1 MNAVFVKLVNM
12 SVAAGWLILAV
23 LVLRLLLKKAPRW
36 ITCLLWA
43 MVAVRLVCPISLQSP
58 VSAYQVAAPAAVQKS
73 GQVEYFHY
81 VYESGDKPSIQLDV
95 DAIRPAEA
103 LPAQPQTTPEQ
114 SAAAEPVQGQGEL
127 SGYGLETPKKYVT
140 ATADGADSTIYVG
153 SQTSDGRWYVLTP
166 DGVVRLAAQ
175 ADGEALS
182 RSIYDMA
189 VLPELPVITEKNLIS
204 LTLTGAEGKQVTFS
218 VDESGVRKSGAQDVT
233 EKTAELVAELGK
245 LAVTACVDY
254 DPADGAAAVCGLD
267 VPEAILAVNY
277 VNAHGGDGALTLT
290 VGGSTGDGGR
300 YVTLDGDT
308 TIYRMEETAL
318 AQVLTLAALGLS

>member
-1 MNAVFVKLVNM
+1 MKRRIRAMALL
-12 SVAAGWLILAV
+12 AALT
-23 LVLRLLLKKAPRW
+23 LLCGCGKK
-36 ITCLLWA
+36 
-43 MVAVRLVCPISLQSP
+43 
-58 VSAYQVAAPAAVQKS
+58 
-73 GQVEYFHY
+73 E
-81 VYESGDKPSIQLDV
+81 
-95 DAIRPAEA
+95 
-103 LPAQPQTTPEQ
+103 AQPQQEDMAVNIVPVEGVTALELCDGEVTLRFARTDDTWHWVDDGTFPLDQ
-114 SAAAEPVQGQGEL
+114 DAVAALLALPSSLDAAEPVQGQGEL

-189 VLPELPVITEKNLIS
+189 VLPELPAITEENLIS

-218 VDESGVRKSGAQDVT
+218 VDESGVRRSGARDVT
-233 EKTAELVAELGK
+233 EKTASLVDELGK

-300 YVTLDGDT
+300 YVTLNGDA
-308 TIYRMEETAL
+308 TIYRMEETGL

>member
-1 MNAVFVKLVNM
+1 MKRRIRAMALL
-12 SVAAGWLILAV
+12 AALT
-23 LVLRLLLKKAPRW
+23 LLCGCGKK
-36 ITCLLWA
+36 
-43 MVAVRLVCPISLQSP
+43 
-58 VSAYQVAAPAAVQKS
+58 
-73 GQVEYFHY
+73 E
-81 VYESGDKPSIQLDV
+81 
-95 DAIRPAEA
+95 
-103 LPAQPQTTPEQ
+103 AQPQQEDMAVNIVPVEGVTALELCDGEVTLRFARTDDTWHWVDDGTFPLDQ
-114 SAAAEPVQGQGEL
+114 QAVAALLALPSSLAAAEPVQGQGEL

-153 SQTSDGRWYVLTP
+153 SQTSDGHWYVLTP
-166 DGVVRLAAQ
+166 DGVVRLAAE
-175 ADGEALS
+175 ADGAALS

-189 VLPELPVITEKNLIS
+189 VLPELPAITEENLIS

-218 VDESGVRKSGAQDVT
+218 VDESGVRRSGARDVT
-233 EKTAELVAELGK
+233 EKTASLVDELGK

-300 YVTLDGDT
+300 YVTLNGDA
-308 TIYRMEETAL
+308 TIYRMEETGL

>member
-1 MNAVFVKLVNM
+1 MKRRIRAMALL
-12 SVAAGWLILAV
+12 AALT
-23 LVLRLLLKKAPRW
+23 LLCGCGKK
-36 ITCLLWA
+36 
-43 MVAVRLVCPISLQSP
+43 
-58 VSAYQVAAPAAVQKS
+58 
-73 GQVEYFHY
+73 E
-81 VYESGDKPSIQLDV
+81 
-95 DAIRPAEA
+95 
-103 LPAQPQTTPEQ
+103 AQPQQEDMAVNIVPVEGVTALELCDGEVTLRFARTDDTWHWVDDGTFPLDQ
-114 SAAAEPVQGQGEL
+114 DAVAALLALPSSLAAAEPVQGQGEL

-175 ADGEALS
+175 ADGAALS

-189 VLPELPVITEKNLIS
+189 VLPELPAITEENLIS

-218 VDESGVRKSGAQDVT
+218 VDESGVRRSGARDVT
-233 EKTAELVAELGK
+233 EKTASLVDELGK

-300 YVTLDGDT
+300 YVTLNGDA
-308 TIYRMEETAL
+308 TIYRMEETGL

>member
-1 MNAVFVKLVNM
+1 MKRRIQAMALL
-12 SVAAGWLILAV
+12 AALT
-23 LVLRLLLKKAPRW
+23 LLCGCGKK
-36 ITCLLWA
+36 
-43 MVAVRLVCPISLQSP
+43 
-58 VSAYQVAAPAAVQKS
+58 
-73 GQVEYFHY
+73 E
-81 VYESGDKPSIQLDV
+81 
-95 DAIRPAEA
+95 
-103 LPAQPQTTPEQ
+103 AQPQQEDMAVNIVPVEGVTALELCDGEVTLRFARTDDTWHWVDDGTFPLDQ
-114 SAAAEPVQGQGEL
+114 DAVAALLALPSSLAAAEPVQGQGEL

-189 VLPELPVITEKNLIS
+189 VLPELPAITEENLIS

-218 VDESGVRKSGAQDVT
+218 VDESGVRRSGARDVT
-233 EKTAELVAELGK
+233 EKTASLVDELGK

-267 VPEAILAVNY
+267 APEAILAVNY

-300 YVTLDGDT
+300 YVTLNGDA
-308 TIYRMEETAL
+308 TIYRMEETGL

>member
-1 MNAVFVKLVNM
+1 MKRRIRAMALL
-12 SVAAGWLILAV
+12 AALT
-23 LVLRLLLKKAPRW
+23 LLCGCGKK
-36 ITCLLWA
+36 
-43 MVAVRLVCPISLQSP
+43 
-58 VSAYQVAAPAAVQKS
+58 
-73 GQVEYFHY
+73 E
-81 VYESGDKPSIQLDV
+81 
-95 DAIRPAEA
+95 
-103 LPAQPQTTPEQ
+103 AQPQQEDMAVNIVPVEGVTALELCDGEVTLRFARTDDTWHWVDDGTFPLDQ
-114 SAAAEPVQGQGEL
+114 DAVAALLALPSSLAAAEPVQGQGEL

-189 VLPELPVITEKNLIS
+189 VLPEQPAITEENLIS

-218 VDESGVRKSGAQDVT
+218 VDESGVRRSGARDVT
-233 EKTAELVAELGK
+233 EKTAALVDELGK

-300 YVTLDGDT
+300 YVTLNGDA
-308 TIYRMEETAL
+308 TIYRMEETGL

>member
-1 MNAVFVKLVNM
+1 MKRRIRAMALL
-12 SVAAGWLILAV
+12 AALT
-23 LVLRLLLKKAPRW
+23 LLCGCGKK
-36 ITCLLWA
+36 
-43 MVAVRLVCPISLQSP
+43 
-58 VSAYQVAAPAAVQKS
+58 
-73 GQVEYFHY
+73 E
-81 VYESGDKPSIQLDV
+81 
-95 DAIRPAEA
+95 
-103 LPAQPQTTPEQ
+103 AQPQQEDMAVNIVPVEGVTALELCDGEVTLRFARTDDTWHWVDDGTFPLDQ
-114 SAAAEPVQGQGEL
+114 DAVAALLALPSSLAAAEPVQGQGEL
-127 SGYGLETPKKYVT
+127 SGYGLEASKKYVT

-189 VLPELPVITEKNLIS
+189 VLPELPAITEENLIS

-218 VDESGVRKSGAQDVT
+218 VDESGVRRSGARDVT
-233 EKTAELVAELGK
+233 EKTALLVDELGK

-300 YVTLDGDT
+300 YVTLNGDT
-308 TIYRMEETAL
+308 TIYRMEETGL

>member
-1 MNAVFVKLVNM
+1 MKRRIRAMALL
-12 SVAAGWLILAV
+12 AALT
-23 LVLRLLLKKAPRW
+23 LLCGCGKK
-36 ITCLLWA
+36 
-43 MVAVRLVCPISLQSP
+43 
-58 VSAYQVAAPAAVQKS
+58 
-73 GQVEYFHY
+73 E
-81 VYESGDKPSIQLDV
+81 
-95 DAIRPAEA
+95 
-103 LPAQPQTTPEQ
+103 AQPQQEDMAVNIVPVEGVTALELCDGEVTLRFARTDDTWHWVDDGTFPLDQ
-114 SAAAEPVQGQGEL
+114 DAVAALLALPSSLAAAEPVQGQGEL

-189 VLPELPVITEKNLIS
+189 VLPELPAITEENLIS

-218 VDESGVRKSGAQDVT
+218 VDESGVRRSGARDVT
-233 EKTAELVAELGK
+233 EKTASLVDELGK

-267 VPEAILAVNY
+267 APEAILAVNY

-300 YVTLDGDT
+300 YVTLNGDA
-308 TIYRMEETAL
+308 TIYRMEETGL

>member
-1 MNAVFVKLVNM
+1 MKRRIRAMALL
-12 SVAAGWLILAV
+12 AALT
-23 LVLRLLLKKAPRW
+23 LLCGCGKK
-36 ITCLLWA
+36 
-43 MVAVRLVCPISLQSP
+43 
-58 VSAYQVAAPAAVQKS
+58 
-73 GQVEYFHY
+73 E
-81 VYESGDKPSIQLDV
+81 
-95 DAIRPAEA
+95 
-103 LPAQPQTTPEQ
+103 AQPQQEDMAVNIVPVEGVTALELCDGEVTLRFARTDDTWHWVDDGTFPLDQ
-114 SAAAEPVQGQGEL
+114 DAVAALLALPSSLAAAEPVQGQGEL

-189 VLPELPVITEKNLIS
+189 VLPELPAITEENLTS

-218 VDESGVRKSGAQDVT
+218 VDESGVRRSGARDVT
-233 EKTAELVAELGK
+233 EKTASLVDELGK

-300 YVTLDGDT
+300 YVTLNGDA
-308 TIYRMEETAL
+308 TIYRMEETGL

>member
-1 MNAVFVKLVNM
+1 MKRRIRAMALL
-12 SVAAGWLILAV
+12 AALT
-23 LVLRLLLKKAPRW
+23 LLCGCGKK
-36 ITCLLWA
+36 
-43 MVAVRLVCPISLQSP
+43 
-58 VSAYQVAAPAAVQKS
+58 
-73 GQVEYFHY
+73 E
-81 VYESGDKPSIQLDV
+81 
-95 DAIRPAEA
+95 
-103 LPAQPQTTPEQ
+103 AQPQQEDMAVNIVPVEGVTALELCDGEVTLRFARTDDTWHWVDDGTFPLDQNAAAELLALP
-114 SAAAEPVQGQGEL
+114 SSLAAAEPVQDQGEL
-127 SGYGLETPKKYVT
+127 SGYGLETPRRYVT

-153 SQTSDGRWYVLTP
+153 SQTSDGHWYVLTP

-189 VLPELPVITEKNLIS
+189 VLPELPAITEENLIS

-218 VDESGVRKSGAQDVT
+218 VDESGVRRSGARDVT
-233 EKTAELVAELGK
+233 EKTASLVDELGK

-300 YVTLDGDT
+300 YVTLNGDA
-308 TIYRMEETAL
+308 TIYRMEETGL

>member
-1 MNAVFVKLVNM
+1 MKRRIRAMALL
-12 SVAAGWLILAV
+12 AALT
-23 LVLRLLLKKAPRW
+23 LLCGCGKK
-36 ITCLLWA
+36 
-43 MVAVRLVCPISLQSP
+43 
-58 VSAYQVAAPAAVQKS
+58 
-73 GQVEYFHY
+73 E
-81 VYESGDKPSIQLDV
+81 
-95 DAIRPAEA
+95 
-103 LPAQPQTTPEQ
+103 AQPQQEDMAVNIVPVEGVTALELCDDEVTLRFARTDDTWHWVDDETFPLDQ
-114 SAAAEPVQGQGEL
+114 DAVAALLALPSSLAAAEPVQGQGEL

-189 VLPELPVITEKNLIS
+189 VLPELPAITEENLIS

-218 VDESGVRKSGAQDVT
+218 VDESGARRSGARDVT
-233 EKTAELVAELGK
+233 EKTASLVDELGK

-300 YVTLDGDT
+300 YVTLNGDA
-308 TIYRMEETAL
+308 TIYRMEETGL

>member
-1 MNAVFVKLVNM
+1 MKRRIQAMALL
-12 SVAAGWLILAV
+12 AALT
-23 LVLRLLLKKAPRW
+23 LLCGCGKK
-36 ITCLLWA
+36 
-43 MVAVRLVCPISLQSP
+43 
-58 VSAYQVAAPAAVQKS
+58 
-73 GQVEYFHY
+73 E
-81 VYESGDKPSIQLDV
+81 
-95 DAIRPAEA
+95 
-103 LPAQPQTTPEQ
+103 AQPQQEDMAVNTVPVEGVTALELCDGEVTLRFARTDDTWYWVDDGTFPLDQNAAAELLALP
-114 SAAAEPVQGQGEL
+114 SSLAAAEPVQDQGEL
-127 SGYGLETPKKYVT
+127 SGYGLETPRRYVT

-153 SQTSDGRWYVLTP
+153 SQTSDGHWYVLTP

-189 VLPELPVITEKNLIS
+189 VLPELPAITEENLIS

-218 VDESGVRKSGAQDVT
+218 VDESGVRKSGARDVT
-233 EKTAELVAELGK
+233 EKTAELVDELGK

-300 YVTLDGDT
+300 YVTLNGDA
-308 TIYRMEETAL
+308 TIYRMEETGL

>member
-1 MNAVFVKLVNM
+1 MKRRIRAMALL
-12 SVAAGWLILAV
+12 AALT
-23 LVLRLLLKKAPRW
+23 LLCGCGKK
-36 ITCLLWA
+36 
-43 MVAVRLVCPISLQSP
+43 
-58 VSAYQVAAPAAVQKS
+58 
-73 GQVEYFHY
+73 E
-81 VYESGDKPSIQLDV
+81 
-95 DAIRPAEA
+95 
-103 LPAQPQTTPEQ
+103 AQPQQEDMAVNIVPVEGVTALELCDGEVTLRFARTDDTWHWVDDGTFPLDQ
-114 SAAAEPVQGQGEL
+114 DAVAALLALPSSLAAAEPVQGQGEL

-153 SQTSDGRWYVLTP
+153 SQTSDGHWYVLTP

-175 ADGEALS
+175 ADGAALS

-189 VLPELPVITEKNLIS
+189 VLPELPAITEENLIS

-218 VDESGVRKSGAQDVT
+218 VDESGVRRSGARDVT
-233 EKTAELVAELGK
+233 EKTASLVDELGK

-300 YVTLDGDT
+300 YVTLNGDA
-308 TIYRMEETAL
+308 TIYRMEETGL

>member
-1 MNAVFVKLVNM
+1 MKRRIRAMALL
-12 SVAAGWLILAV
+12 AALT
-23 LVLRLLLKKAPRW
+23 LLCGCGKK
-36 ITCLLWA
+36 
-43 MVAVRLVCPISLQSP
+43 
-58 VSAYQVAAPAAVQKS
+58 
-73 GQVEYFHY
+73 E
-81 VYESGDKPSIQLDV
+81 
-95 DAIRPAEA
+95 
-103 LPAQPQTTPEQ
+103 AQPQQEDMAVNIVPVEGVTALELCDGEVTLRFARTDDTWHWVDDGTFPLDQ
-114 SAAAEPVQGQGEL
+114 DAVAALLALPPSLAAAEPVQGQGEL

-189 VLPELPVITEKNLIS
+189 VLPELPAITEENLIS

-218 VDESGVRKSGAQDVT
+218 VDESGVRKSGARDVT
-233 EKTAELVAELGK
+233 EKTASLVDELGK
-245 LAVTACVDY
+245 LAVTTCVDY

-300 YVTLDGDT
+300 YVTLNGDT
-308 TIYRMEETAL
+308 TIYRMEETGL

>member
-1 MNAVFVKLVNM
+1 MKRRIRAMALL
-12 SVAAGWLILAV
+12 AALT
-23 LVLRLLLKKAPRW
+23 LLCGCGKK
-36 ITCLLWA
+36 
-43 MVAVRLVCPISLQSP
+43 
-58 VSAYQVAAPAAVQKS
+58 
-73 GQVEYFHY
+73 E
-81 VYESGDKPSIQLDV
+81 
-95 DAIRPAEA
+95 
-103 LPAQPQTTPEQ
+103 AQPQQEDMAVNIVPVEGVTALELCDGEVTLRFARTDDTWHWVDDGTFPLDQ
-114 SAAAEPVQGQGEL
+114 DAVAALLALPSSLAAAEPVQGQGEL

-166 DGVVRLAAQ
+166 DGVVRLATQ

-189 VLPELPVITEKNLIS
+189 VLPELPAITEENLIS

-218 VDESGVRKSGAQDVT
+218 VDESGVRRSGARDVT
-233 EKTAELVAELGK
+233 EKTASLVDELGK

-300 YVTLDGDT
+300 YVTLNGDA
-308 TIYRMEETAL
+308 TIYRMEETGL

>member
-1 MNAVFVKLVNM
+1 MKRRIRAMALL
-12 SVAAGWLILAV
+12 AALT
-23 LVLRLLLKKAPRW
+23 LLCGCGKK
-36 ITCLLWA
+36 
-43 MVAVRLVCPISLQSP
+43 
-58 VSAYQVAAPAAVQKS
+58 
-73 GQVEYFHY
+73 E
-81 VYESGDKPSIQLDV
+81 
-95 DAIRPAEA
+95 
-103 LPAQPQTTPEQ
+103 AQPQQEDMAVNIVPVEGVTALELCDGEVTLRFARTDDTWHWVDDGTFPLDQ
-114 SAAAEPVQGQGEL
+114 DAVAALLALPSSLAAAEPVQGQGEL

-153 SQTSDGRWYVLTP
+153 SQTSDGHWYVLTP

-175 ADGEALS
+175 ADGAALS

-189 VLPELPVITEKNLIS
+189 VLPELPAITEENLIS

-218 VDESGVRKSGAQDVT
+218 VDESGVRRSGARDVT
-233 EKTAELVAELGK
+233 EKTASLVDELGK

-254 DPADGAAAVCGLD
+254 DPADGAVAVCGLD

-300 YVTLDGDT
+300 YVTLNGDT
-308 TIYRMEETAL
+308 TIYRMEETGL

>member
-1 MNAVFVKLVNM
+1 MKRRIRAMALL
-12 SVAAGWLILAV
+12 AALT
-23 LVLRLLLKKAPRW
+23 LLCGCGKK
-36 ITCLLWA
+36 
-43 MVAVRLVCPISLQSP
+43 
-58 VSAYQVAAPAAVQKS
+58 
-73 GQVEYFHY
+73 E
-81 VYESGDKPSIQLDV
+81 
-95 DAIRPAEA
+95 
-103 LPAQPQTTPEQ
+103 AQPQQEDMAVNIVPVEGVTALELCDGEVTLRFARTDDTWHWVDDGTFPLDQ
-114 SAAAEPVQGQGEL
+114 DAVAALLALPSSLAAAEPVQGQGEL

-140 ATADGADSTIYVG
+140 ATADGVDSTIYVG

-189 VLPELPVITEKNLIS
+189 VLPELPAITEENLIS

-218 VDESGVRKSGAQDVT
+218 VDESGVRRSGARDVT
-233 EKTAELVAELGK
+233 EKTASLVDELGK

-300 YVTLDGDT
+300 YVTLNGDA
-308 TIYRMEETAL
+308 TIYRMEETGL

>member
-1 MNAVFVKLVNM
+1 MKRRIRTMALL
-12 SVAAGWLILAV
+12 AALT
-23 LVLRLLLKKAPRW
+23 LLCGCGKK
-36 ITCLLWA
+36 
-43 MVAVRLVCPISLQSP
+43 
-58 VSAYQVAAPAAVQKS
+58 
-73 GQVEYFHY
+73 E
-81 VYESGDKPSIQLDV
+81 
-95 DAIRPAEA
+95 
-103 LPAQPQTTPEQ
+103 AQPQQEDMAVNIVPVEGVTALELCDGEVTLRFARTDDTWHWVDDETFPLDQ
-114 SAAAEPVQGQGEL
+114 DAVAALLALPSSLAAAEPVQGQGEL

-153 SQTSDGRWYVLTP
+153 SQISDGHWYVLTP

-189 VLPELPVITEKNLIS
+189 VLPELPAITEENLIS

-218 VDESGVRKSGAQDVT
+218 VDESGVRRSGARDVT
-233 EKTAELVAELGK
+233 EKTASLVDELGK

-300 YVTLDGDT
+300 YVTLNGDA
-308 TIYRMEETAL
+308 TIYRMEETGL

>member
-1 MNAVFVKLVNM
+1 MKRRIRAMALL
-12 SVAAGWLILAV
+12 AALT
-23 LVLRLLLKKAPRW
+23 LLCGCGKK
-36 ITCLLWA
+36 
-43 MVAVRLVCPISLQSP
+43 
-58 VSAYQVAAPAAVQKS
+58 
-73 GQVEYFHY
+73 E
-81 VYESGDKPSIQLDV
+81 
-95 DAIRPAEA
+95 
-103 LPAQPQTTPEQ
+103 AQPQQEDMAVNIVPVEGVTALELCDGEVTLRFARTDDTWHWVDDGTFPLDQ
-114 SAAAEPVQGQGEL
+114 DAVAALLALPSSLAAAEPVQGQGEL

-189 VLPELPVITEKNLIS
+189 VLPELPAITEENLIS

-218 VDESGVRKSGAQDVT
+218 VDESGARRSGARDVT
-233 EKTAELVAELGK
+233 EKTASLVDELGK

-300 YVTLDGDT
+300 YVTLNGDA
-308 TIYRMEETAL
+308 TIYRMKETGL

>member
-1 MNAVFVKLVNM
+1 MKRRIRAMALL
-12 SVAAGWLILAV
+12 AALT
-23 LVLRLLLKKAPRW
+23 LLCGCGKK
-36 ITCLLWA
+36 
-43 MVAVRLVCPISLQSP
+43 
-58 VSAYQVAAPAAVQKS
+58 
-73 GQVEYFHY
+73 E
-81 VYESGDKPSIQLDV
+81 
-95 DAIRPAEA
+95 
-103 LPAQPQTTPEQ
+103 AQPQQEDMAVNTVPVEGVTALELCDGEVTLRFARTDDAWHWVDDGTFPLDQ
-114 SAAAEPVQGQGEL
+114 DAVAALLVLPSSLAAAEPVQGQGEL

-153 SQTSDGRWYVLTP
+153 SQTSDGHWYVLTP

-189 VLPELPVITEKNLIS
+189 VLPELPAITEENLIS

-218 VDESGVRKSGAQDVT
+218 VDESGARKSGARDVT
-233 EKTAELVAELGK
+233 EKTAELVDELGK

-290 VGGSTGDGGR
+290 IGGSTGDGGR
-300 YVTLDGDT
+300 YVTLNGDT
-308 TIYRMEETAL
+308 TIYRMEETGL

>member
-1 MNAVFVKLVNM
+1 MK
-12 SVAAGWLILAV
+12 
-23 LVLRLLLKKAPRW
+23 RW
-36 ITCLLWA
+36 IFAAALLAALALLCGCGQKDTQAKQDDATVNTVPVEGVTLLELSDGDVTLRFAREGDTWYWA
-43 MVAVRLVCPISLQSP
+43 EDRTFPL
-58 VSAYQVAAPAAVQKS
+58 
-73 GQVEYFHY
+73 
-81 VYESGDKPSIQLDV
+81 
-95 DAIRPAEA
+95 
-103 LPAQPQTTPEQ
+103 EQ
-114 SAAAEPVQGQGEL
+114 SAVAALLALPSSLAAAQPVAQQGEL
-127 SGYGLETPKKYVT
+127 SGYGLENSKKYVT
-140 ATADGADSTIYVG
+140 ATADGAASTIYVG
-153 SQTSDGRWYVLTP
+153 SQTADGHWYVLTP

-189 VLPELPVITEKNLIS
+189 VLPELPVITEENLIS

-277 VNAHGGDGALTLT
+277 TTAGGDDGALTLT

>member
-1 MNAVFVKLVNM
+1 MKRRIRAMALL
-12 SVAAGWLILAV
+12 AALT
-23 LVLRLLLKKAPRW
+23 LLCGCGKK
-36 ITCLLWA
+36 
-43 MVAVRLVCPISLQSP
+43 
-58 VSAYQVAAPAAVQKS
+58 
-73 GQVEYFHY
+73 E
-81 VYESGDKPSIQLDV
+81 
-95 DAIRPAEA
+95 
-103 LPAQPQTTPEQ
+103 AQPQQEDMAVNTVPVEGVTALELCDGEVTLRFARTDDTWYWVDDGTFPLDQ
-114 SAAAEPVQGQGEL
+114 DAVAALLALPSSLAAAEPVQGQGEL

-153 SQTSDGRWYVLTP
+153 SQTSDGHWYVLTP

-189 VLPELPVITEKNLIS
+189 VLPELPAITEENLIS
-204 LTLTGAEGKQVTFS
+204 LTLTGAEGRQVTFS
-218 VDESGVRKSGAQDVT
+218 VDESGVRRSGARDVT
-233 EKTAELVAELGK
+233 EKTASLVDELGK

-300 YVTLDGDT
+300 YVTLNGDA
-308 TIYRMEETAL
+308 TIYRMEETGL

>member
-1 MNAVFVKLVNM
+1 MKRRIRAMALL
-12 SVAAGWLILAV
+12 AALT
-23 LVLRLLLKKAPRW
+23 LLCGCGKK
-36 ITCLLWA
+36 
-43 MVAVRLVCPISLQSP
+43 
-58 VSAYQVAAPAAVQKS
+58 
-73 GQVEYFHY
+73 E
-81 VYESGDKPSIQLDV
+81 
-95 DAIRPAEA
+95 
-103 LPAQPQTTPEQ
+103 AQPQQEDMAVNILPVEGVTALELCDGEVTLRFARTDDTWHWVDDGTFPLDQ
-114 SAAAEPVQGQGEL
+114 DAVAALLALPSSLAAAEPVQGQGEL

-189 VLPELPVITEKNLIS
+189 VLPELPAITEENLIS
-204 LTLTGAEGKQVTFS
+204 LTLTGAEGEQVTFS
-218 VDESGVRKSGAQDVT
+218 VDESGVRRSGARDVT
-233 EKTAELVAELGK
+233 EKTASLVDELGK

-300 YVTLDGDT
+300 YVTLNGDA
-308 TIYRMEETAL
+308 TIYRMEETGL

>member
-1 MNAVFVKLVNM
+1 MKRRIRAMALL
-12 SVAAGWLILAV
+12 AALT
-23 LVLRLLLKKAPRW
+23 LLCGCGKK
-36 ITCLLWA
+36 
-43 MVAVRLVCPISLQSP
+43 
-58 VSAYQVAAPAAVQKS
+58 
-73 GQVEYFHY
+73 E
-81 VYESGDKPSIQLDV
+81 
-95 DAIRPAEA
+95 
-103 LPAQPQTTPEQ
+103 AQPQQEDMAVNIVPVEGVTALELCDGEVTLRFARTDDTWHWVDDGTFPLDQ
-114 SAAAEPVQGQGEL
+114 DAVAALLALPSSLAAAEPVQGQGEL

-189 VLPELPVITEKNLIS
+189 VLPELSAITEENLIS

-218 VDESGVRKSGAQDVT
+218 VDESGARRSGARDVT
-233 EKTAELVAELGK
+233 EKTASLVDELGK

-300 YVTLDGDT
+300 YVTLNGDT
-308 TIYRMEETAL
+308 TIYRMEETGL

>member
-1 MNAVFVKLVNM
+1 MKRRIRAMALL
-12 SVAAGWLILAV
+12 AALT
-23 LVLRLLLKKAPRW
+23 LLCGCGKK
-36 ITCLLWA
+36 
-43 MVAVRLVCPISLQSP
+43 
-58 VSAYQVAAPAAVQKS
+58 
-73 GQVEYFHY
+73 E
-81 VYESGDKPSIQLDV
+81 
-95 DAIRPAEA
+95 
-103 LPAQPQTTPEQ
+103 AQPQQEDMAVNIVPVEGVTALELCDGEVTLRFARTDDTWHWVDDGTFPLDQ
-114 SAAAEPVQGQGEL
+114 DAVAALLALPSSLAAAEPVQGQGEL

-166 DGVVRLAAQ
+166 DGVVRLAAE
-175 ADGEALS
+175 ADGAALS

-189 VLPELPVITEKNLIS
+189 VLPELSAITEENLIS

-218 VDESGVRKSGAQDVT
+218 VDESGARRSGARDVT
-233 EKTAELVAELGK
+233 EKTASLVDELGK

-277 VNAHGGDGALTLT
+277 VNVHGGDGALTLT

-300 YVTLDGDT
+300 YVTLNGDA
-308 TIYRMEETAL
+308 TIYRMEETGL

>member
-1 MNAVFVKLVNM
+1 MKRRIRAMALL
-12 SVAAGWLILAV
+12 AALT
-23 LVLRLLLKKAPRW
+23 LLCGCGKK
-36 ITCLLWA
+36 
-43 MVAVRLVCPISLQSP
+43 
-58 VSAYQVAAPAAVQKS
+58 
-73 GQVEYFHY
+73 E
-81 VYESGDKPSIQLDV
+81 
-95 DAIRPAEA
+95 
-103 LPAQPQTTPEQ
+103 AQPQQEDMAVNIVPVEGVTALELCDGEVTLRFARTDDTWHWVDDGTFPLDQ
-114 SAAAEPVQGQGEL
+114 DAVAALLALPSSLAAAEPVQGQGEL

-189 VLPELPVITEKNLIS
+189 VLPELPAITE
-204 LTLTGAEGKQVTFS
+204 
-218 VDESGVRKSGAQDVT
+218 ESGVRRSGARDVT
-233 EKTAELVAELGK
+233 EKTASLVDELGK

-300 YVTLDGDT
+300 YVTLNGDA
-308 TIYRMEETAL
+308 TIYRMEETGL

>member
-1 MNAVFVKLVNM
+1 MKRRIRAMALLAALTLLCGCGKKEAQPRQEDMAVNIVPVEGVTALELCDGEVTLRFARTDDTWHWVDDGTFPLDQDA
-12 SVAAGWLILAV
+12 VAA
-23 LVLRLLLKKAPRW
+23 LL
-36 ITCLLWA
+36 
-43 MVAVRLVCPISLQSP
+43 
-58 VSAYQVAAPAAVQKS
+58 
-73 GQVEYFHY
+73 
-81 VYESGDKPSIQLDV
+81 
-95 DAIRPAEA
+95 A
-103 LPAQPQTTPEQ
+103 LP
-114 SAAAEPVQGQGEL
+114 SSLAAAEPVQGQGEL
-127 SGYGLETPKKYVT
+127 SGYGLEAPKKYVT

-189 VLPELPVITEKNLIS
+189 VLPELPAITEENLIS

-218 VDESGVRKSGAQDVT
+218 VDESGVRRSGARDVT
-233 EKTAELVAELGK
+233 EKTASLVDELGK

-300 YVTLDGDT
+300 YVTLNGDA
-308 TIYRMEETAL
+308 TIYRMEETGL

>member
-1 MNAVFVKLVNM
+1 MKRRIRAMALL
-12 SVAAGWLILAV
+12 AALT
-23 LVLRLLLKKAPRW
+23 LLCGCGKK
-36 ITCLLWA
+36 
-43 MVAVRLVCPISLQSP
+43 
-58 VSAYQVAAPAAVQKS
+58 
-73 GQVEYFHY
+73 E
-81 VYESGDKPSIQLDV
+81 
-95 DAIRPAEA
+95 
-103 LPAQPQTTPEQ
+103 AQPQQEDMAVNIVPVEGVTALELCDGEVTLRFARTDDTWHWVDDGTFPLDQ
-114 SAAAEPVQGQGEL
+114 QAVAALLALPSSLAAAEPVQGQGEL

-189 VLPELPVITEKNLIS
+189 VLPELPAITEENLIS

-218 VDESGVRKSGAQDVT
+218 VDESGVRRSGARDVT
-233 EKTAELVAELGK
+233 EKTASLVDELGK

-300 YVTLDGDT
+300 YVTLNGDT
-308 TIYRMEETAL
+308 TIYRMEETGL

>member
-1 MNAVFVKLVNM
+1 MKRRIRAMALL
-12 SVAAGWLILAV
+12 AALT
-23 LVLRLLLKKAPRW
+23 LLCGCGKK
-36 ITCLLWA
+36 
-43 MVAVRLVCPISLQSP
+43 
-58 VSAYQVAAPAAVQKS
+58 
-73 GQVEYFHY
+73 E
-81 VYESGDKPSIQLDV
+81 
-95 DAIRPAEA
+95 
-103 LPAQPQTTPEQ
+103 AQPQQEDMAVNVVPVEGVTALELCDGEVTLRFARTDDTWHWVDDGTFPLDQ
-114 SAAAEPVQGQGEL
+114 DAVAALLALPSSLAAAEPVQGQGEL

-166 DGVVRLAAQ
+166 DGVVRLAAE

-189 VLPELPVITEKNLIS
+189 VLPELPAITEENLIS

-218 VDESGVRKSGAQDVT
+218 VDESGVRRSGARDVT
-233 EKTAELVAELGK
+233 EKTASLVDELGR

-300 YVTLDGDT
+300 YVTLNGDA
-308 TIYRMEETAL
+308 TIYRMEETGL

>member
-1 MNAVFVKLVNM
+1 MKRRIQAMALL
-12 SVAAGWLILAV
+12 AALT
-23 LVLRLLLKKAPRW
+23 LLCGCGKK
-36 ITCLLWA
+36 
-43 MVAVRLVCPISLQSP
+43 
-58 VSAYQVAAPAAVQKS
+58 
-73 GQVEYFHY
+73 E
-81 VYESGDKPSIQLDV
+81 
-95 DAIRPAEA
+95 
-103 LPAQPQTTPEQ
+103 AQPQQEDMAVNIVPVEGVTALELCDGEVTLRFARTDDTWYWVDDGTFPLDQNAAAELLALP
-114 SAAAEPVQGQGEL
+114 SSLAAAEPVQDQGEL
-127 SGYGLETPKKYVT
+127 SGYGLETPRRYVT

-153 SQTSDGRWYVLTP
+153 SQTSDGHWYVLTP

-189 VLPELPVITEKNLIS
+189 VLPELPAITEENLIS

-218 VDESGVRKSGAQDVT
+218 VDESGVRRSGARDVT
-233 EKTAELVAELGK
+233 EKTASLVDELGK

-300 YVTLDGDT
+300 YVTLNGDA
-308 TIYRMEETAL
+308 TIYRMEETGL

>member
-1 MNAVFVKLVNM
+1 MKRRIQAMALL
-12 SVAAGWLILAV
+12 AALT
-23 LVLRLLLKKAPRW
+23 LLCGCGKK
-36 ITCLLWA
+36 
-43 MVAVRLVCPISLQSP
+43 
-58 VSAYQVAAPAAVQKS
+58 
-73 GQVEYFHY
+73 E
-81 VYESGDKPSIQLDV
+81 
-95 DAIRPAEA
+95 
-103 LPAQPQTTPEQ
+103 AQPQQEDMTVNTVPVEGVTALELCDGEVTLRFARTDDTWHWVDDGTFPLDQ
-114 SAAAEPVQGQGEL
+114 NAAAELLALPSSLAAAEPVQDQGEL
-127 SGYGLETPKKYVT
+127 SGYGLETPRRYVT

-166 DGVVRLAAQ
+166 DGVARLAAQ

-218 VDESGVRKSGAQDVT
+218 VDESGVRRSGARDVT
-233 EKTAELVAELGK
+233 EKTASLVDELGK

-300 YVTLDGDT
+300 YVTLNGDT
-308 TIYRMEETAL
+308 TIYRMEETGL

>member
-1 MNAVFVKLVNM
+1 MKRRIRAMALLAALTLLCGCGKKEAQPRQEDMAVNIVPVEGVTALELCDGEVTLRFARTDDTWHWVDDGTFPLDQDA
-12 SVAAGWLILAV
+12 VAA
-23 LVLRLLLKKAPRW
+23 LL
-36 ITCLLWA
+36 
-43 MVAVRLVCPISLQSP
+43 
-58 VSAYQVAAPAAVQKS
+58 
-73 GQVEYFHY
+73 
-81 VYESGDKPSIQLDV
+81 
-95 DAIRPAEA
+95 A
-103 LPAQPQTTPEQ
+103 LP
-114 SAAAEPVQGQGEL
+114 SSLAAAEPVQGQGEL

-189 VLPELPVITEKNLIS
+189 VLPELPAITEENLIS

-218 VDESGVRKSGAQDVT
+218 VDESGVRRSGARDVT
-233 EKTAELVAELGK
+233 EKTASLVDELGK

-254 DPADGAAAVCGLD
+254 DPADGAAEVCGLD
-267 VPEAILAVNY
+267 APAAVLAVNY

-300 YVTLDGDT
+300 YVTLNGDT
-308 TIYRMEETAL
+308 TIYRMEETGL

>member
-1 MNAVFVKLVNM
+1 MALL
-12 SVAAGWLILAV
+12 AALT
-23 LVLRLLLKKAPRW
+23 LLCGCGKK
-36 ITCLLWA
+36 
-43 MVAVRLVCPISLQSP
+43 
-58 VSAYQVAAPAAVQKS
+58 
-73 GQVEYFHY
+73 E
-81 VYESGDKPSIQLDV
+81 
-95 DAIRPAEA
+95 
-103 LPAQPQTTPEQ
+103 AQPQQEDMAVNIVPVEGVTALELCDGEVTLRFARTDDTWHWVDDGTFPLDQ
-114 SAAAEPVQGQGEL
+114 DAVAALLALPSSLAAAEPVQGQGEL

-189 VLPELPVITEKNLIS
+189 VLPELPAITEENLIS

-218 VDESGVRKSGAQDVT
+218 VDESGVRRSGAREVT
-233 EKTAELVAELGK
+233 EKTASLVDELGK

-300 YVTLDGDT
+300 YVTLNGDA
-308 TIYRMEETAL
+308 TIYRMEETGL

>member
-1 MNAVFVKLVNM
+1 MKRRIQAMALL
-12 SVAAGWLILAV
+12 AALT
-23 LVLRLLLKKAPRW
+23 LLCGCGKK
-36 ITCLLWA
+36 
-43 MVAVRLVCPISLQSP
+43 
-58 VSAYQVAAPAAVQKS
+58 
-73 GQVEYFHY
+73 E
-81 VYESGDKPSIQLDV
+81 
-95 DAIRPAEA
+95 
-103 LPAQPQTTPEQ
+103 AQPQQEDMAVNIVPVEGVTALELCDGEVTLRFARTDDTWHWVDDGTFPLDQ
-114 SAAAEPVQGQGEL
+114 DAVAALLALPSSLAAAEPVQGQGEL

-153 SQTSDGRWYVLTP
+153 SQAADGRWYVLTQ

-182 RSIYDMA
+182 RSIYSMA
-189 VLPELPVITEKNLIS
+189 VLPELPAITEENLIS
-204 LTLTGAEGKQVTFS
+204 LTLTGAEGRQVTFS
-218 VDESGVRKSGAQDVT
+218 VDESGVRRSGARDVT
-233 EKTAELVAELGK
+233 EKTASLVDELGK

-290 VGGSTGDGGR
+290 IGGSTGDGGR
-300 YVTLDGDT
+300 YVTLNGDT
-308 TIYRMEETAL
+308 TIYRMEETGL

>member
-1 MNAVFVKLVNM
+1 MKRRIQAMALLAALTLLCGCGKKETQPQQEDMAVNIVPVEGVTALELCDGEVTLRFARTNDTWHWVDDGTFPLDQDA
-12 SVAAGWLILAV
+12 VAA
-23 LVLRLLLKKAPRW
+23 LL
-36 ITCLLWA
+36 
-43 MVAVRLVCPISLQSP
+43 
-58 VSAYQVAAPAAVQKS
+58 
-73 GQVEYFHY
+73 
-81 VYESGDKPSIQLDV
+81 
-95 DAIRPAEA
+95 A
-103 LPAQPQTTPEQ
+103 LP
-114 SAAAEPVQGQGEL
+114 SSLAAAEPVQGQGEL

-189 VLPELPVITEKNLIS
+189 VLPELPAITEENLIS

-218 VDESGVRKSGAQDVT
+218 VDESGVRRSGARDVT
-233 EKTAELVAELGK
+233 ERTASLVDELGK

-300 YVTLDGDT
+300 YVTLNGDA
-308 TIYRMEETAL
+308 TIYRMEETGL

>member
-1 MNAVFVKLVNM
+1 MKRRIQAMALL
-12 SVAAGWLILAV
+12 AALT
-23 LVLRLLLKKAPRW
+23 LLCGCGKK
-36 ITCLLWA
+36 
-43 MVAVRLVCPISLQSP
+43 
-58 VSAYQVAAPAAVQKS
+58 
-73 GQVEYFHY
+73 E
-81 VYESGDKPSIQLDV
+81 
-95 DAIRPAEA
+95 
-103 LPAQPQTTPEQ
+103 AQPQQEDMAVNIVPVEGVTALELCDGEVTLRFARTDDAWHWVDDGTFPLDQ
-114 SAAAEPVQGQGEL
+114 DAVAALLALPSSLAAAEPVQGQGEL

-153 SQTSDGRWYVLTP
+153 SQTSDGHWYVLTP

-189 VLPELPVITEKNLIS
+189 VLPELPAITEENLIS
-204 LTLTGAEGKQVTFS
+204 LTLTGAEGRQVTFS
-218 VDESGVRKSGAQDVT
+218 VDESGVRRSGARDVT
-233 EKTAELVAELGK
+233 EKTASLVDELGK

-300 YVTLDGDT
+300 YVTLNGDA
-308 TIYRMEETAL
+308 TIYRMEETGL

>member
-1 MNAVFVKLVNM
+1 MK
-12 SVAAGWLILAV
+12 
-23 LVLRLLLKKAPRW
+23 RW
-36 ITCLLWA
+36 IRAMALL
-43 MVAVRLVCPISLQSP
+43 
-58 VSAYQVAAPAAVQKS
+58 AALTLLCGCGKK
-73 GQVEYFHY
+73 E
-81 VYESGDKPSIQLDV
+81 
-95 DAIRPAEA
+95 
-103 LPAQPQTTPEQ
+103 AQPQQEDMAVNIVPVEGVTALELCDGEVTLRFARTDDTWYWVDDRTFPLDQDTAAELLALP
-114 SAAAEPVQGQGEL
+114 SSLAAAEPVQGQGEL

-153 SQTSDGRWYVLTP
+153 SQTSDGHWYVLTP

-189 VLPELPVITEKNLIS
+189 VLPELPAITEENLIS

-218 VDESGVRKSGAQDVT
+218 VDESGARRSGARDVT
-233 EKTAELVAELGK
+233 EATASLVDELGK

-300 YVTLDGDT
+300 YVTLNGDT
-308 TIYRMEETAL
+308 TIYRMEETGL